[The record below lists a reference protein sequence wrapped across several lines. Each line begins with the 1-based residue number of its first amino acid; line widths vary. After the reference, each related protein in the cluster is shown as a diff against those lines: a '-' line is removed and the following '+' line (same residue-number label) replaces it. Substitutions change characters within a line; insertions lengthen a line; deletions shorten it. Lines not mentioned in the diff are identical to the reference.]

1 MKIFIAIA
9 LGLISGF
16 YIKSNY
22 FTKIQTPNSPPTFN
36 FTLDQLKEI
45 EEELDITI
53 GEYPENPYYS
63 DNKSSELLET
73 PSISIDD
80 SDNETSELLETPSI
94 SIDDSD
100 NESSFS
106 DLSESSSNTI
116 INSDNLTIE
125 ELREILI
132 TLERGEELEDF
143 TRNRLN
149 NDFYNLLE
157 QENFDYDGGDLEIQE
172 AMSAILDILD
182 QTSNFF

>member
-1 MKIFIAIA
+1 MKTFIAIA

-53 GEYPENPYYS
+53 GE
-63 DNKSSELLET
+63 T
-73 PSISIDD
+73 PSISI
-80 SDNETSELLETPSI
+80 E
-94 SIDDSD
+94 

-106 DLSESSSNTI
+106 ELSESSSNTI
-116 INSDNLTIE
+116 INAYNLSIE

-132 TLERGEELEDF
+132 TLERGEELDDF
-143 TRNRLN
+143 TRIRLN
-149 NDFYNLLE
+149 NDFSNLLE
-157 QENFDYDGGDLEIQE
+157 QENFDYDVGDLEIQE

-182 QTSNFF
+182 NTSYFF